1 MDRRTLV
8 WSLLLVAS
16 GIAASVSLLTT
27 GVGLARYLPLMLA
40 WPLALAVQLGL
51 FGLAWLIAVGR
62 AKLRPLVIGL
72 YCLTMPFSVVFSY
85 VMLQSEF
92 TDEIRPEESQR
103 ALFDDLRQRSSE
115 VAAEIDSSLAESEV
129 LELRL
134 ASWVEMERSE
144 GWTTATCDENES
156 LFEAGLD
163 NRERLRCYDLALAN
177 LPQGDM
183 QEVRCETLALPPS
196 PPYESFAQDNAL
208 SEKKPNYAFEDLAA
222 IFSLSHES
230 DRSDYPTIF
239 AFFLA
244 LFIDL
249 FVLFVAIGGAVVGVM
264 DTPGG
269 DYPVIQPVPPEWG
282 DALQRD
288 ITSWIDGALLQAR
301 KSAEDRKVFLSEIL
315 HTLRFER
322 GNRALL
328 VLKDAREN
336 RFGFLMA
343 ITKEAKPASLTT
355 GEGESESVGF
365 LLENWVYP
373 PLARYL
379 TAD

>member
-1 MDRRTLV
+1 M
-8 WSLLLVAS
+8 
-16 GIAASVSLLTT
+16 
-27 GVGLARYLPLMLA
+27 
-40 WPLALAVQLGL
+40 
-51 FGLAWLIAVGR
+51 
-62 AKLRPLVIGL
+62 
-72 YCLTMPFSVVFSY
+72 
-85 VMLQSEF
+85 
-92 TDEIRPEESQR
+92 
-103 ALFDDLRQRSSE
+103 
-115 VAAEIDSSLAESEV
+115 
-129 LELRL
+129 
-134 ASWVEMERSE
+134 
-144 GWTTATCDENES
+144 
-156 LFEAGLD
+156 
-163 NRERLRCYDLALAN
+163 
-177 LPQGDM
+177 
-183 QEVRCETLALPPS
+183 
-196 PPYESFAQDNAL
+196 
-208 SEKKPNYAFEDLAA
+208 
-222 IFSLSHES
+222 
-230 DRSDYPTIF
+230 
-239 AFFLA
+239 A

-343 ITKEAKPASLTT
+343 ITKAAKPASLTT

-365 LLENWVYP
+365 VLEDWVYP
-373 PLARYL
+373 ALARYL
-379 TAD
+379 AAD

>member
-1 MDRRTLV
+1 MDRRTLF
-8 WSLLLVAS
+8 WNLLLVTS

-85 VMLQSEF
+85 VMMQSEF

-115 VAAEIDSSLAESEV
+115 VAAEIDSSLAESEE

-163 NRERLRCYDLALAN
+163 NRERLRRYDLALAN
-177 LPQGDM
+177 LPQRDM
-183 QEVRCETLALPPS
+183 QEVRCEALALPPS

-208 SEKKPNYAFEDLAA
+208 SEEKPIYAFEDLAA

-230 DRSDYPTIF
+230 IARTIRRSSPFSWPCSSTSSF
-239 AFFLA
+239 CLSRS
-244 LFIDL
+244 
-249 FVLFVAIGGAVVGVM
+249 AVRLSV
-264 DTPGG
+264 
-269 DYPVIQPVPPEWG
+269 
-282 DALQRD
+282 
-288 ITSWIDGALLQAR
+288 SWTR
-301 KSAEDRKVFLSEIL
+301 
-315 HTLRFER
+315 
-322 GNRALL
+322 
-328 VLKDAREN
+328 
-336 RFGFLMA
+336 
-343 ITKEAKPASLTT
+343 PAATT
-355 GEGESESVGF
+355 
-365 LLENWVYP
+365 
-373 PLARYL
+373 R
-379 TAD
+379 